1 MKPTRRAR
9 IHDGGDDLR
18 HHFESRYTVPAVT
31 VGRGGKAVS
40 DTYMLV
46 HQTLAGDGTVTTRV
60 TSLSGAHTLLNTT
73 QGAGFGPPSKGGL
86 GSQLHL
92 RLAPWAKAG
101 IILEPDTNQGT
112 QARPGE
118 VFAAAEAG
126 ALLPLPEAAYDV
138 PVLTRVKV
146 HRDLRVEVARS
157 LYSAPQAGPASC
169 PG

>member
-86 GSQLHL
+86 GSQLHP
-92 RLAPWAKAG
+92 RLAPRAKAG

-146 HRDLRVEVARS
+146 HRDLRVEVARP

>member
-31 VGRGGKAVS
+31 AGRGGEAVS

-73 QGAGFGPPSKGGL
+73 QSGGFGPSSKGGL
-86 GSQLHL
+86 GSQLHP